1 MILKVILEGL
11 ILGGLM
17 AAYCAFGIKD
27 GAVGMVYLYHTDVQE
42 RCIRLGLTTREEIR
56 RRSLQMKCAAVPAY
70 FALLLISVYGVNGAR
85 GFAQGFWQMAA
96 ILQIVNLID
105 RLLID
110 EYWVGHTGA
119 WTIPGTEDLKPYI
132 DGKDKRTKWL
142 MGIFGY
148 TALAAGLA
156 AIMAVVMR

>member
-1 MILKVILEGL
+1 
-11 ILGGLM
+11 
-17 AAYCAFGIKD
+17 
-27 GAVGMVYLYHTDVQE
+27 
-42 RCIRLGLTTREEIR
+42 
-56 RRSLQMKCAAVPAY
+56 
-70 FALLLISVYGVNGAR
+70 
-85 GFAQGFWQMAA
+85 MAA

-148 TALAAGLA
+148 IALAAGLA